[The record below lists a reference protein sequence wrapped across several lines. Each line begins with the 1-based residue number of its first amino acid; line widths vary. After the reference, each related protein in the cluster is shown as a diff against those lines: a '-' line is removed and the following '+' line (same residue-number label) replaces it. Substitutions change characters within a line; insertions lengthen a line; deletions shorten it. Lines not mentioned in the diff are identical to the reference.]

1 METAITNSY
10 YWNMLKDLSDDMK
23 IDLIDRLVKSLVHK
37 REKVVDY
44 AGEFY
49 GIWKDDEFP
58 DAKEMVK
65 EIREARTFKDDVEA
79 F

>member
-37 REKVVDY
+37 REKAVDY
-44 AGEFY
+44 ASEFY
-49 GIWKDDEFP
+49 GIWKDEDFP
-58 DAKEMVK
+58 EAEEMVK
-65 EIREARTFKDDVEA
+65 EIREARFVLRTY
-79 F
+79 